1 MVVER
6 VGHRVEVA
14 AGEQVLE
21 PFEELRVDR
30 QRVGERAVDGTGL
43 LDQDLAVALDDVGF
57 DFGDVIVDQRLDRL
71 LTGEDPARASRT
83 QVGQS
88 ESVRR
93 GHPNCGF
100 ERCRCFSS
108 GAGAH
113 FGWKV
118 PPSKCLLMTCIA
130 GHAARAPY
138 VSASS
143 TGLHTFI
150 RVKPPRSTIPT
161 AWPTVEIPVRPEV
174 NGRCRMAAQRH
185 FHIGERAICH
195 PEMPLFTSRRA
206 FVAAEGESA
215 GTITHPF
222 YGLRRACRPPAFPTA
237 RDRFSPAGSAESGRA
252 R

>member
-1 MVVER
+1 M
-6 VGHRVEVA
+6 
-14 AGEQVLE
+14 L
-21 PFEELRVDR
+21 
-30 QRVGERAVDGTGL
+30 
-43 LDQDLAVALDDVGF
+43 
-57 DFGDVIVDQRLDRL
+57 QRLVRSIVSTAPRPCLIEDVPWLWSVSVTASKSRPGNRFSSRSRNCGL
-71 LTGEDPARASRT
+71 IASVSVNVPCIGQVFSIRTLPSRSMMWASISATCSLTSDSIDCSPERIRARASRT

-88 ESVRR
+88 ESVVR

-118 PPSKCLLMTCIA
+118 PPSKCLLIACNA

-150 RVKPPRSTIPT
+150 RVKPPRSAIPT
-161 AWPTVEIPVRPEV
+161 AWPTVEIPDRPEV

-185 FHIGERAICH
+185 FHIGDVPFAIRRCPFSRPEGRSLRRKERA
-195 PEMPLFTSRRA
+195 RA
-206 FVAAEGESA
+206 
-215 GTITHPF
+215 
-222 YGLRRACRPPAFPTA
+222 L
-237 RDRFSPAGSAESGRA
+237 
-252 R
+252 